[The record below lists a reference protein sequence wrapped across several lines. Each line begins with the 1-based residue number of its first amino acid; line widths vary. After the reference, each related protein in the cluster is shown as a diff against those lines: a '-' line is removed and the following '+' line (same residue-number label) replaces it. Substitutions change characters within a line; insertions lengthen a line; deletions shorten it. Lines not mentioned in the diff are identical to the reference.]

1 MLQARLA
8 YEVKPGEN
16 LPGGLPRQ
24 SLLVLSPVWRGPVVS
39 IEYPD
44 GDIETLWGQSSSGEP
59 CEMRVFWTRENPQGP
74 AVCLAIG
81 GDGGVRAILSDGV
94 TETARGLAFMA
105 LAESLIPRGVL
116 DVIGPAPPVEP
127 APLLLG

>member
-1 MLQARLA
+1 MLPPRLA
-8 YEVKPGEN
+8 YEVEPGEN

-24 SLLVLSPVWRGPVVS
+24 SLLVLSPVWRGPALL

-44 GDIETLWGQSSSGEP
+44 GDTETIEGRTQYGEP
-59 CEMRVFWTRENPQGP
+59 CEVRVFWTRENPDGP

-81 GDGGVRAILSDGV
+81 GDGGLRAMLRSGV
-94 TETARGLAFMA
+94 TETSRGLALLA
-105 LAESLIPRGVL
+105 LAESLIPGDVL
-116 DVIGPAPPVEP
+116 DIIGPPPPGES

>member
-1 MLQARLA
+1 MLKYLLP

-24 SLLVLSPVWRGPVVS
+24 FLVVLSPIWRGPALA

-44 GDIETLWGQSSSGEP
+44 GDIETLWGRTGSGEP
-59 CEMRVFWTRENPQGP
+59 CEVRVFWTRENPRGP

-81 GDGGVRAILSDGV
+81 GDAGLRAVLRAGAR
-94 TETARGLAFMA
+94 ETSRGLAFLA
-105 LAESLIPRGVL
+105 LAASLIPREVL
-116 DVIGPAPPVEP
+116 AVIGPPPPVETT
-127 APLLLG
+127 PLLLG